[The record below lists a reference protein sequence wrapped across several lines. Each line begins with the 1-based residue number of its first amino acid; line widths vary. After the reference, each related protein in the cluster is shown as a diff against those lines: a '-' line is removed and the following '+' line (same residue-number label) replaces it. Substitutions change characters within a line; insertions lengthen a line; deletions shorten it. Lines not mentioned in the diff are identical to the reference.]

1 MRLRSRSKGAFG
13 GIGAKLTAASGWTSL
28 KGETDGRTD
37 GVASVGPQ
45 QSAAKLG
52 SEQCRQSLQP
62 SERVGFADWRGCAPT
77 SGTVRAAICRAGAIR
92 TPKVQRLLTER
103 ALYYP

>member
-1 MRLRSRSKGAFG
+1 MRSRSKGAFG